1 MTELQWLIAAST
13 LAVLVLLLAL
23 ALWQSRQRLQTMAL
37 ELGSLQSRH
46 EAQSERLDVLQA
58 ERDATLDTLEETRI
72 SLAQQQQSRAELQAR
87 LEEQQK
93 AAADKVAALQ
103 DAEQRLSEQFQ
114 NLAQRIFEQKAEAL
128 SKQSNESLQS
138 ILTPL
143 RQQLGDFHKKVDTV
157 YDNERLQRQGLMNE
171 LQVLKDLNRQ
181 MSEETQNLTRALK
194 GDKKLQGNWGEM
206 VLNRVLEES
215 GLRKGHEFDVQVALK
230 DDAGER
236 FIPDVVVHLPDSKD
250 IIVDSK
256 VSLVDYEKYF
266 SAENDLQKEAAL
278 RGHVQALRQHIKG
291 LGNKD
296 YERLSGV
303 NALDYVLMFIPIE
316 GAFFAAM
323 EADPNLFTEA
333 LQKNILVVSP
343 TNLLVVLRT
352 IKRVWSY
359 EQQSRNAQDI
369 ASRAAALYE
378 KFVGFVEDLEKVGA
392 ALDNT
397 QKRYGEAM
405 GKLASGRGNLVRQTE
420 MLLELGVEP
429 KKTLATELRQRSGT
443 LDD

>member
-1 MTELQWLIAAST
+1 MTETQWLAAT
-13 LAVLVLLLAL
+13 LTLGALALLLAL
-23 ALWQSRQRLQTMAL
+23 AFWQSRRAL
-37 ELGSLQSRH
+37 HVGSLALGSLQSRY
-46 EAQSERLDVLQA
+46 EAQSERLEALQA
-58 ERDATLDTLEETRI
+58 ERDAQLDTLEETRLE
-72 SLAQQQQSRAELQAR
+72 LARSQQHRAELQAR

-93 AAADKVAALQ
+93 AAQEKLATLQ
-103 DAEQRLSEQFQ
+103 NAEQRLSEQFQ
-114 NLAQRIFEQKAEAL
+114 NLAQRIFEQKAEAF
-128 SKQSNESLQS
+128 SKQNNDSLQN
-138 ILTPL
+138 LLAPL

-171 LQVLKDLNRQ
+171 LKALKELNRQ
-181 MSEETQNLTRALK
+181 MSEEASNLTRALK

-230 DDAGER
+230 DEAGER
-236 FIPDVVVHLPDSKD
+236 FIPDVVVHLPDDKD
-250 IIVDSK
+250 IIIDSK
-256 VSLVDYEKYF
+256 VSLVAYERYF
-266 SAENDLQKEAAL
+266 SAEDELEKEAAL
-278 RGHVQALRQHIKG
+278 RTHVQALRQHIRS
-291 LGNKD
+291 LGGKD

-316 GAFFAAM
+316 SAFFAAM
-323 EADPNLFTEA
+323 EADQSLFTEA
-333 LQKNILVVSP
+333 LQKNILMVSP

-359 EQQSRNAQDI
+359 EQQSRNAQEI

-378 KFVGFVEDLEKVGA
+378 KFVGFVEDLERVGA

-397 QKRYGEAM
+397 QKRYGEAI
-405 GKLASGRGNLVRQTE
+405 GKLSAGKGNLVRQTE

-429 KKTLATELRQRSGT
+429 KKTLPEDLRQRARA
-443 LDD
+443 LDN